1 MNISTLFILGI
12 MKIHSFLGL
21 VATASIC
28 FNKVSARSPIINAE
42 FYAMKQGEIFNG
54 KDSIKVSEYIQN
66 LETVA
71 GFKLNPN
78 QIKGA
83 KMDFEIVDKNGNGL
97 LEVQEMIDQK
107 LDTSDHLREPNKGT
121 SLFQVFKEMWSSMFP
136 RSLRNEKLPIP
147 DE

>member
-1 MNISTLFILGI
+1 MNISTLFILGM

-83 KMDFEIVDKNGNGL
+83 KMDFENVDKNGDGL
-97 LEVQEMIDQK
+97 LDVQEVINQK
-107 LDTSDHLREPNKGT
+107 LDKSDHLREPNKEA
-121 SLFQVFKEMWSSMFP
+121 SLVQELKWMWNSLFP
-136 RSLRNEKLPIP
+136 RSWQLLKWSV
-147 DE
+147 

>member
-1 MNISTLFILGI
+1 

-21 VATASIC
+21 FAMASIC
-28 FNKVSARSPIINAE
+28 SNKVCARSPIINSE

-54 KDSIKVSEYIQN
+54 KDSIKLSEYIQN

-83 KMDFEIVDKNGNGL
+83 KMDFENVDKNGNGL
-97 LEVQEMIDQK
+97 LDVQEVIDQQ
-107 LDTSDHLREPNKGT
+107 LDRSDHLKVANKGA
-121 SLFQVFKEMWSSMFP
+121 SLVNELKWMWNSLFP
-136 RSLRNEKLPIP
+136 RSWQLLKWSV
-147 DE
+147 